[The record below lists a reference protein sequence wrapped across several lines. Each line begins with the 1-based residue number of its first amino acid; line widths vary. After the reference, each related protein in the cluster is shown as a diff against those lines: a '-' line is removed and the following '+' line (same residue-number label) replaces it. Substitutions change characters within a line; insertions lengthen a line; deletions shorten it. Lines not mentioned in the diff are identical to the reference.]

1 MNAVAETTT
10 VMQSALQLSAEY
22 GIPVFPCRPDK
33 RPYTEHGFK
42 DATTNLDTI
51 EEWWRRWPDAL
62 IGVPT
67 GKASGLFVLDV
78 DPDGL
83 AWYQEHAAELCAG
96 RIHQTRRKGYHL
108 LYKVPQ
114 QEIRCSAGQLSRGI
128 DVRAGGGYAVWWP
141 AHDGEAI
148 GGIEDIGDAPAWLL
162 KQLTNGASHHD
173 RDHGDEDRDAG
184 VHEGGRNDYL
194 SREAF
199 RLRKQGLSVEQII
212 IVLRGLNA
220 ARCSP
225 PLGDQELETIAGGK
239 EQVEPDATP
248 PDAAAAARP
257 ETLTLDEM
265 LARFVHVARG
275 PMIVDVENTNRRLRP
290 GEFSAAYAH
299 LKVVIE
305 KKAVPVTSLWA
316 QSDRRMLADCMTFHP
331 GQGQF
336 FQERG
341 LTNLNFWTPPAWPDA
356 DAARAAPFL
365 DHLAYLIP
373 DTRQREDLLD
383 WLAHT
388 VQRPDVRPHFHFL
401 LVAAQE
407 GTGRSWLVEVLRR
420 LWGERHAGETDLHR
434 LLDDAFNSQLSGK
447 ILMAVHEVKA
457 PADERY
463 SHRDRIKSLLTDSIL
478 TVNEKHEPRWTER
491 FCARFLMFTNRDDA
505 LPLSETDRRVYVIRC
520 ADQPR
525 EPAYYVALYA
535 RIEDNGFLAAVW
547 KMLATRDISQF
558 NPGRRAPL
566 NEIKQQMI
574 AAGRTDEQQTAVE
587 LVQACPYDVVAATD
601 LMRVLVP
608 EIDGER
614 YAEHKARIAAVA
626 MAMRETGAQT
636 HGSKI
641 WLGASTR
648 VWILRHAAEW
658 ASATPAALKEEAEKA
673 RQDIIA
679 EHYLPDS
686 LIELWRSGT

>member
-10 VMQSALQLSAEY
+10 SMQTALVLAEEY
-22 GIPVFPCRPDK
+22 GLPVFPCRPDK
-33 RPYTEHGFK
+33 KPYTEHGFK
-42 DATTNLDTI
+42 DATTNIDMI
-51 EEWWRRWPDAL
+51 ETWWQRWPDAL

-67 GKASGLFVLDV
+67 GRASKLFVLDV
-78 DPDGL
+78 DPAGIP
-83 AWYQEHAAELCAG
+83 WYAEHSADLGAG
-96 RIHQTRRKGYHL
+96 RIHRTRRDGYHL
-108 LYKVPQ
+108 FFRMPERDV
-114 QEIRCSAGQLSRGI
+114 RNSASQIAPGI
-128 DVRAGGGYAVWWP
+128 DVRGDGGYIIWWP
-141 AHDGEAI
+141 AHGCEAI
-148 GGIEDIGDAPAWLL
+148 GGIEDIGDAPASLL

-199 RLRKQGLSVEQII
+199 RLRKQGATVEQILI
-212 IVLRGLNA
+212 ALRGLNE
-220 ARCSP
+220 ARCRP
-225 PLGDQELETIAGGK
+225 PLEDAELEIIAEGK
-239 EQVEPDATP
+239 AQVQPEGMAPEGS
-248 PDAAAAARP
+248 RP
-257 ETLTLDEM
+257 EILTLDEM
-265 LARFVHVARG
+265 LVRFVHVARG

-299 LKVVIE
+299 LKIIID
-305 KKAVPVTSLWA
+305 KKAVPITSLWA
-316 QSDRRMLADCMTFHP
+316 QSERRMIADCMTFHP

-336 FQERG
+336 FRERG
-341 LTNLNFWTPPAWPDA
+341 LTNLNFWAPPTWPDA
-356 DAARAAPFL
+356 DAARAASFL
-365 DHLAYLIP
+365 EHLAYLIP
-373 DTRQREDLLD
+373 DQAQREDLLD
-383 WLAHT
+383 WLAHAA
-388 VQRPDVRPHFHFL
+388 QRPEVRPHFHFL

-525 EPAYYVALYA
+525 EPAYYVAMYA
-535 RIEDNGFLAAVW
+535 LIEDNVFLAAVW
-547 KMLATRDISQF
+547 KMLATRDISRF

-566 NEIKQQMI
+566 NEIKRQMI